1 MLKISTSLSRILS
14 HVASTIYPAVLI
26 INKDPPRTCYRLK
39 KRNYFVL
46 KGFKNF
52 FLSYRDGHF
61 CCKVAFL
68 KGKDVHL

>member
-1 MLKISTSLSRILS
+1 MLKISTSLSGIQS
-14 HVASTIYPAVLI
+14 HVASAIYPAVLI
-26 INKDPPRTCYRLK
+26 TNKGPPRTCFHF
-39 KRNYFVL
+39 FVL

-61 CCKVAFL
+61 CCKAAFL